1 MGIAVLSDELYDV
14 AVHVCAVLGVLLVY
28 VPDVVSSA
36 YAVGKMWERCVCCS
50 GLPIQLDLLP
60 HLRLLCSRCAATGGL
75 APADMDQP
83 VASGQHKLLT
93 SC

>member
-1 MGIAVLSDELYDV
+1 MGIAVLSDGLYDV
-14 AVHVCAVLGVLLVY
+14 AGHVCAVSDVLLVY

-36 YAVGKMWERCVCCS
+36 YAVWEKCVCCS
-50 GLPIQLDLLP
+50 GLPIQLDLPP
-60 HLRLLCSRCAATGGL
+60 HLRLLCSQCVATGGL